1 MMTWN
6 PEQYLRFDQ
15 HRLRPALE
23 LIQRIPLQ
31 TVENIIDLGCGT
43 GNVTPLLKA
52 RWESAHIIGM
62 DSSESMLAR
71 AQQDFPDA
79 QWIQA
84 DIQTWSSNEPCDV
97 LFSNAALHWLPH
109 HEDLFPRLYAMVKT
123 GGIFAIQMPNNFAA
137 PSHTMMHQI
146 AAHSQ
151 WSQPL
156 ENLLAKKPPVHN
168 PTFYY
173 DLLKPLSSNVE
184 IWETEYWQVLTGT
197 HAVAEWTKSTGL
209 KPFLDAL
216 QEPDRSDFENQYRQS
231 LATAYQQRADGTTLF
246 PFKRLFI
253 VAQKK

>member
-1 MMTWN
+1 MTWN

-31 TVENIIDLGCGT
+31 TVQNIIDLGCGT
-43 GNVTPLLKA
+43 GHVTPLLKA
-52 RWESAHIIGM
+52 RWKSANIIGM

-71 AQQDFPDA
+71 AQQDFPES
-79 QWIQA
+79 QWIKA
-84 DIQTWSSNEPCDV
+84 DIETWSSDEPCDV
-97 LFSNAALHWLPH
+97 LFSNAALHWLPD
-109 HEDLFPRLYAMVKT
+109 HERLLPHLYAMVKT

-137 PSHTMMHQI
+137 PSHTMMYQI
-146 AAHSQ
+146 AANSQ
-151 WSQPL
+151 WSQSL
-156 ENLLAKKPPVHN
+156 EHLLAKKPPVHN

-173 DLLKPLSSNVE
+173 DLLKPMSTDVE

-216 QEPDRSDFENQYRQS
+216 QEPKRSDFENEYRQL

-253 VAQKK
+253 IAQKK